1 VSVFFTEEALDE
13 KLELFGLDMIVRA
26 HQFVEAGYKLFAN
39 RRCATLF
46 RFFWLEIKQV
56 VVRLSTKEKKA
67 TRRAP

>member
-1 VSVFFTEEALDE
+1 MFFTEEALDE

-39 RRCATLF
+39 RRCVTLF
-46 RFFWLEIKQV
+46 RFVSFERKDV
-56 VVRLSTKEKKA
+56 VVRLSTKERKA